1 MSDDPENGGIWGDE
15 SPLTQ
20 QLKGYQVRPGQIQ
33 MSEWIRE
40 ALAGR
45 QTRVIEAGTGIG
57 KTFAYL
63 VPILTMGE
71 RVLISTATLAL
82 QDQLMVKDLPFL
94 QRALGV
100 KRDVVLLKGRGRYL
114 CRYRFFQAEQ
124 DLWYDG
130 RGALGRVRH
139 WVDQTRS
146 GDLSECAALPAN
158 PELIGR
164 ITATGDTCLG
174 QECPEFRTCYVVKAR
189 RAAMDAEVV
198 VINHHLLFADLALR
212 EEGFGELLPGADG
225 VVMDEAH
232 HVAEVAAQFFGRTVS
247 SRQIALLIRDV
258 RAEREAAGGADHR
271 DLIQAAELVDR
282 ASRTLRGHL
291 PDGERRIAWN
301 AKTDEAGA
309 FLAQRAAL
317 SDALDSLAAGLRGVA
332 DRTPGLAQLLRRT
345 QHLHDHLA
353 RWGEEASHTGEVHWL
368 QTTRTGVVMHTT
380 PLEVGEQLRQF
391 RMQRQCAW
399 IFTSATLAVGRD
411 FSRFLKDVGLDEEI
425 PCLQLPS
432 PFDYHRQALM
442 YVPEALPAPDA
453 PDYEVRYLAEVRQ
466 ALEWSGG
473 RAFLLFTSHRALR
486 HAAEAL
492 SDLQFPLLV
501 QGEAPPARLLERFQE
516 IGHAV
521 LLGAA
526 SFWAGVDVRGDALQ
540 LVAIDRLP
548 FASPD
553 DPVLQ
558 ARINAARARGGNP
571 FQECQLPTAV
581 IAMRQGAGRLIRDA
595 NDRGVLLVGDR
606 RLIHRSYGRAFMS
619 SLPDMPVTRKSHEV
633 AAFFSRLRSEEQR
646 ADAVIGD

>member
-1 MSDDPENGGIWGDE
+1 MDVDCPSPPDAGRFAGRPGCARACRSRDMSDDPENGGIWGDE

-271 DLIQAAELVDR
+271 DLIQAAEL
-282 ASRTLRGHL
+282 
-291 PDGERRIAWN
+291 
-301 AKTDEAGA
+301 
-309 FLAQRAAL
+309 
-317 SDALDSLAAGLRGVA
+317 
-332 DRTPGLAQLLRRT
+332 
-345 QHLHDHLA
+345 
-353 RWGEEASHTGEVHWL
+353 
-368 QTTRTGVVMHTT
+368 
-380 PLEVGEQLRQF
+380 
-391 RMQRQCAW
+391 
-399 IFTSATLAVGRD
+399 
-411 FSRFLKDVGLDEEI
+411 
-425 PCLQLPS
+425 
-432 PFDYHRQALM
+432 
-442 YVPEALPAPDA
+442 
-453 PDYEVRYLAEVRQ
+453 
-466 ALEWSGG
+466 
-473 RAFLLFTSHRALR
+473 
-486 HAAEAL
+486 
-492 SDLQFPLLV
+492 
-501 QGEAPPARLLERFQE
+501 
-516 IGHAV
+516 
-521 LLGAA
+521 
-526 SFWAGVDVRGDALQ
+526 
-540 LVAIDRLP
+540 
-548 FASPD
+548 
-553 DPVLQ
+553 
-558 ARINAARARGGNP
+558 
-571 FQECQLPTAV
+571 
-581 IAMRQGAGRLIRDA
+581 
-595 NDRGVLLVGDR
+595 
-606 RLIHRSYGRAFMS
+606 
-619 SLPDMPVTRKSHEV
+619 
-633 AAFFSRLRSEEQR
+633 
-646 ADAVIGD
+646 